1 MQIVRR
7 CALVQCSPF
16 TYMAMLLEQKNPKA
30 HFSSYTFGSLLVFAL
45 SQKLSNSFFCMKIR
59 KWSKNSKM
67 RKSRLPSHGSMKTR
81 LVDTKI
87 CIIIVP
93 YGFIELKADWTECQ
107 YYGEEGKLLLWRPWP
122 HCLSE
127 VPEPIQQGII
137 VVRRLDIFFTFL
149 ASVKHK

>member
-1 MQIVRR
+1 MCISAMFTIHIHGDAFRTKKIRR
-7 CALVQCSPF
+7 FIFHPTHLVPYLF
-16 TYMAMLLEQKNPKA
+16 LHFPKNFLI
-30 HFSSYTFGSLLVFAL
+30 H
-45 SQKLSNSFFCMKIR
+45 FFCMKIR